1 MDIQLTDYENS
12 ALIILLGMITNIL
25 NNFNIDFFMPITKI
39 DINMERAH
47 NRDALNTEKFWWRTN
62 ILKSADFENSELK

>member
-12 ALIILLGMITNIL
+12 ALIIILGMITNIL
-25 NNFNIDFFMPITKI
+25 NNFDIDFFMPISKI

-47 NRDALNTEKFWWRTN
+47 LKDAVT
-62 ILKSADFENSELK
+62 A